1 MYELSSLVASI
12 RRRRRFAI
20 GLFIVLLL
28 VGASAVYVMPR
39 SYSTA
44 SEVLVKRPDTAQ
56 QSTTYPQIDAL
67 LAWNR
72 DTAME
77 TYVALAHQPAVAE
90 RVVRN
95 LGLKTSARDMLARY
109 VVVTPV
115 TNSDIVKIS
124 VDWHDPEDSAAVANE
139 FARAFISQQRTLAAS
154 QASEAASSL
163 AIALK
168 KAGTDLHKAET
179 DLTRFE
185 SQHELADVA
194 GQTTNILNAIGDIQS
209 KERAAEAEAAQAG
222 AQLSSISSQL
232 SAAPST
238 IQASKIV
245 SSDPVTDQIQQQ
257 LSQQRLQLSLLRQ
270 QFTEKYPDV
279 VATEKQIESLEG
291 ALRDLSKT
299 RVTSTTTEP
308 NPLSASL
315 SSQAATLRSEIAG
328 STAQVAAL
336 RDQESALL
344 GRLRVFPGDISELS
358 DLQRRAK
365 SAEAIYDQIQ
375 SNYFNAVVAQSMAV
389 IDLSIVQYADPAS
402 ASVKPPR
409 MLALLMVAIVAFL
422 VTLATV
428 ALIEW
433 TSDSRQLVQ
442 ARR

>member
-1 MYELSSLVASI
+1 VYELTSLVSSI
-12 RRRRRFAI
+12 RRRRRFAV
-20 GLFIVLLL
+20 GLFLVLLI
-28 VGASAVYVMPR
+28 VGAAAVYIMPR

-44 SEVLVKRPDTAQ
+44 SEVLVKRPDTAL

-67 LAWNR
+67 LTFNR

-95 LGLKTSARDMLARY
+95 LGLKTNARDMLSKY

-115 TNSDIVKIS
+115 TNSDLIKIS

-154 QASEAASSL
+154 QASEAAASL

-168 KAGTDLHKAET
+168 KAGADLHRAEG

-209 KERAAEAEAAQAG
+209 RERIAQADAAQAQ
-222 AQLSSISSQL
+222 AQLSSIGSQL
-232 SAAPST
+232 GSAPST

-245 SSDPVTDQIQQQ
+245 STDPVADQIQQQ
-257 LSQQRLQLSLLRQ
+257 LAQQRLQLSVLRQ

-279 VATEKQIESLEG
+279 VATEKQIASLEA
-291 ALRDLSKT
+291 ALAALSKS

-308 NPLSASL
+308 NPFAASL
-315 SSQAATLRSEIAG
+315 SSQAATLRSQIAG
-328 STAQVAAL
+328 STAQVGAL
-336 RDQESALL
+336 RDQEAALL

-358 DLQRRAK
+358 DLQRREK
-365 SAEAIYDQIQ
+365 SAEAIYDAIQ
-375 SNYFNAVVAQSMAV
+375 NNYFNAVVAQNMAV
-389 IDLSIVQYADPAS
+389 SDLSIVQYADPAA

-409 MLALLMVAIVAFL
+409 VLALFMIAIVALF
-422 VTLATV
+422 VTLAAV
-428 ALIEW
+428 VLIEW
-433 TSDSRQLVQ
+433 TSDSRALAQ
-442 ARR
+442 AR

>member
-1 MYELSSLVASI
+1 MYELTSLVSSI
-12 RRRRRFAI
+12 RRRRRFAV
-20 GLFIVLLL
+20 GLFLVLLI
-28 VGASAVYVMPR
+28 VGAAAVYIMPR

-44 SEVLVKRPDTAQ
+44 SEVLVKRPDTAL

-67 LAWNR
+67 LTFNR

-95 LGLKTSARDMLARY
+95 LGLKTNARDMLSKY

-115 TNSDIVKIS
+115 TNSDLIKIS

-154 QASEAASSL
+154 QASEAAASL

-168 KAGTDLHKAET
+168 KAGADLHRAEG

-209 KERAAEAEAAQAG
+209 RERIAQADAAQAQ
-222 AQLSSISSQL
+222 AQLSSIGSQL
-232 SAAPST
+232 GSAPST

-245 SSDPVTDQIQQQ
+245 STDPVADQIQQQ
-257 LSQQRLQLSLLRQ
+257 LAQQRLQLSVLRQ

-279 VATEKQIESLEG
+279 VATEKQIASLEA
-291 ALRDLSKT
+291 ALAALSKS

-308 NPLSASL
+308 NPFAASL
-315 SSQAATLRSEIAG
+315 SSQAATLRSQIAG
-328 STAQVAAL
+328 STAQVGAL
-336 RDQESALL
+336 RDQEAALL

-358 DLQRRAK
+358 DLQRREK
-365 SAEAIYDQIQ
+365 SAEAIYDAIQ
-375 SNYFNAVVAQSMAV
+375 NNYFNAVVAQNMAV
-389 IDLSIVQYADPAS
+389 SDLSIVQYADPAA

-409 MLALLMVAIVAFL
+409 VLALFMIAIVALF
-422 VTLATV
+422 VTLAAV
-428 ALIEW
+428 VLIEW
-433 TSDSRQLVQ
+433 TSDSRALAQ
-442 ARR
+442 AR